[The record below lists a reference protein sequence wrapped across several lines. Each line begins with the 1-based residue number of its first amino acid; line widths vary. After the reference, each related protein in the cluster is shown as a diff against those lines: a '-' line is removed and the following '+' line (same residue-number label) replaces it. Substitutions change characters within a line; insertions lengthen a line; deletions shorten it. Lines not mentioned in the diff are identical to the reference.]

1 MNNKKIMKLIMMS
14 VVISGGILMSE
25 DEVKAQP
32 NIVSTGIVYNVS
44 TNLRVRSNPDLNGE
58 IIASLN
64 NGQEVIILGE
74 SGNWYQIDYNNQM
87 AYVSKDYIKTSS
99 SQENSSRSISGK
111 VVNISSTLRVRS
123 GAGTNYQV
131 IGYLTN
137 GTNLNITGE
146 SGDWYIINYDGQSGY
161 VSKEYVSVTAQ
172 GNNNSSNSNNSSNV
186 SIKEGTVVNVSTNL
200 RVRSGAGTNYVVL
213 GYLTNGS
220 KVSITDE
227 NGSWYA
233 ISYNGKTGYVS
244 KEYISI
250 NSSSLGPSD
259 TGSESNTTGYIVN
272 ISSNLRVRS
281 GAGTS
286 YSTLGYLNNGSKV
299 NILGESGDWYKISYN
314 DGHGYV
320 SKQYVSVGSNDSSSN
335 AGGSNDTSQ
344 GSTLNQYGQVVNVSS
359 NLRVR
364 SNPSASASVVT
375 YLLNG
380 AKVNIIGESGNWYKI
395 TYGGH
400 TGYVSKDYIR
410 IISSDSSGSTTSS
423 AYETILNAMKQHL
436 GTPYVWGGSGELLT
450 TSLMNTL
457 KSRYP
462 YQNYSRA
469 MQYVDKG
476 YRAFDC
482 SGLMQWGFAQAG
494 IQISR
499 TTYTQVNE
507 GVEVAISDIKPG
519 DLLFYSNLEHV
530 GMYVGNDQWIES
542 PNSNANIR
550 IVSVPWSK
558 IGRARRILN

>member
-14 VVISGGILMSE
+14 AIISGGILMSE
-25 DEVKAQP
+25 NEVKAEP
-32 NIVSTGIVYNVS
+32 NIVNTGIVYNVS
-44 TNLRVRSNPDLNGE
+44 TNLRVRLNPDLNGE
-58 IIASLN
+58 VIASLN
-64 NGQEVIILGE
+64 NGEKVSILGE
-74 SGNWYQIDYNNQM
+74 NGSWYQISYNNQI
-87 AYVSKDYIKTSS
+87 AYVSKEYIKTNS
-99 SQENSSRSISGK
+99 SQESSSRSTSGK
-111 VVNISSTLRVRS
+111 VVNVSSSLRVRS

-137 GTNLNITGE
+137 GESLNITGE
-146 SGDWYIINYDGQSGY
+146 SGEWYIINYNGKNGY
-161 VSKEYVSVTAQ
+161 VSKEYVSVTTQ
-172 GNNNSSNSNNSSNV
+172 NNTSSSSNNSNNVLN
-186 SIKEGTVVNVSTNL
+186 KEGIVVNVSTNL
-200 RVRSGAGTNYVVL
+200 RVRSGAGTNYGVL
-213 GYLTNGS
+213 GYLINGN
-220 KVSITDE
+220 KVTITGE

-233 ISYNGKTGYVS
+233 INYNGKTGYVS
-244 KEYISI
+244 KEFINISN
-250 NSSSLGPSD
+250 NSSNSSN
-259 TGSESNTTGYIVN
+259 TGNESNTTGYIVN
-272 ISSNLRVRS
+272 VSSNLRVRS

-286 YSTLGYLNNGSKV
+286 YSTVGYLNNGSKV
-299 NILGESGDWYKISYN
+299 TILSESGDWYKISYN
-314 DGHGYV
+314 GGDGYV
-320 SKQYVSVGSNDSSSN
+320 SKQYVSVGGNNSSSN
-335 AGGSNDTSQ
+335 TGVSNNTSQ
-344 GSTLNQYGQVVNVSS
+344 ESTLNQFGQVVNITS

-364 SNPSASASVVT
+364 SNPSTSASVVT

-380 AKVNIIGESGNWYKI
+380 TKVNIIGESGDWYKI

-400 TGYVSKDYIR
+400 TGYVSKNYIK
-410 IISSDSSGSTTSS
+410 IVSSSSSSSTISS
-423 AYETILNAMKQHL
+423 AYEAILNAMKQHL

-450 TSLMNTL
+450 TSLINTL

-469 MQYVDKG
+469 MQYADKG

-499 TTYTQVNE
+499 TTYTQINE